1 MSNKLRLQITEKCI
15 RDVFIDVIVP
25 EDKLDV
31 FDWILD
37 KHEDS
42 YNDYEELIAKLS
54 NDGFKVLHIDDNN
67 DLFGFEETCGID
79 YTFINEEVNDW
90 KECYKEDAE
99 QQRTM

>member
-54 NDGFKVLHIDDNN
+54 NDGFKVLHIDSND

-79 YTFINEEVNDW
+79 YTFINEGEKD
-90 KECYKEDAE
+90 
-99 QQRTM
+99 

>member
-54 NDGFKVLHIDDNN
+54 NDGFKVLHIDSND
-67 DLFGFEETCGID
+67 DLFRFEETCGID
-79 YTFINEEVNDW
+79 YTFINEGEKD
-90 KECYKEDAE
+90 
-99 QQRTM
+99 

>member
-37 KHEDS
+37 KHEES
-42 YNDYEELIAKLS
+42 YNDMK
-54 NDGFKVLHIDDNN
+54 N
-67 DLFGFEETCGID
+67 
-79 YTFINEEVNDW
+79 
-90 KECYKEDAE
+90 
-99 QQRTM
+99 